1 MFVTGQP
8 KLKRLRTALIGVT
21 LAMIVGGAALAL
33 RDAVRSAREQRAAAE
48 RTLNAYAQFASYLFM
63 TRVYLMA
70 RERTVLQAFVKLGPD
85 DPWSGPL
92 PPVSIIPAIPDTG
105 EACAHSK
112 RFPIYR
118 FRLELPSGSLTVV
131 GGTPSAE
138 AMHLIRDSIP
148 KLAVSEPVN
157 SWHFGYLFLQ
167 KSPSKQF
174 R

>member
-1 MFVTGQP
+1 MILV
-8 KLKRLRTALIGVT
+8 GVT

-33 RDAVRSAREQRAAAE
+33 RDALRAAREQRIAAQ
-48 RTLNAYAQFASYLFM
+48 RTLDAYAHFASYLFS

-92 PPVSIIPAIPDTG
+92 PPVTVIPAIPDTG

-112 RFPIYR
+112 SFPIYR
-118 FRLELPSGSLTVV
+118 FRLDLPSRALSVI

-138 AMHLIRDSIP
+138 AMELIFQLRRIAGAHL
-148 KLAVSEPVN
+148 
-157 SWHFGYLFLQ
+157 GFL
-167 KSPSKQF
+167 
-174 R
+174 